1 MPGVLRREG
10 KARKEMEDNL
20 EVKWPWEMVWMEC
33 VDDFIDRIKESLP
46 SDHEL
51 QGHKLFPGIKWHGRP
66 IFIVDDDTTGE
77 YLLMDLE
84 RTKRWRKSKGKVP
97 TIAVFKTREEV
108 LALIERD
115 HHTEVAKYRD
125 ESLKQSQNHA
135 LHRIADKSGSR

>member
-1 MPGVLRREG
+1 
-10 KARKEMEDNL
+10 MEDNL

-33 VDDFIDRIKESLP
+33 VDDFIERIKQSLP

-51 QGHKLFPGIKWHGRP
+51 QGHKLFPGIKWHRRP

-108 LALIERD
+108 SALIERD
-115 HHTEVAKYRD
+115 HQTEVAKYRD
-125 ESLKQSQNHA
+125 ESLKQSQNQA

>member
-51 QGHKLFPGIKWHGRP
+51 QGHKLFPGIKWYGRP

>member
-97 TIAVFKTREEV
+97 TIAVFKTREEL